1 MEPQIYDATVR
12 IRTEFRLSEKLVGK
26 ERYEVTIDFV
36 RGVIAQKIDDLFPG
50 PVEIDVIT
58 VKRVQ

>member
-12 IRTEFRLSEKLVGK
+12 IRTEFRLSEELVGK

-36 RGVIAQKIDDLFPG
+36 RGMIAQKIDYLFPG

-58 VKRVQ
+58 VERVQ